1 MVTVP
6 RGIGVKLTL
15 QFFVRQVAHALS
27 KKKVGFKAPTP
38 KTPLKGFAAYL
49 VRDSNPLGSIET
61 KAVSSSIF
69 FTN

>member
-1 MVTVP
+1 M
-6 RGIGVKLTL
+6 
-15 QFFVRQVAHALS
+15 
-27 KKKVGFKAPTP
+27 KKVGFKAPTP